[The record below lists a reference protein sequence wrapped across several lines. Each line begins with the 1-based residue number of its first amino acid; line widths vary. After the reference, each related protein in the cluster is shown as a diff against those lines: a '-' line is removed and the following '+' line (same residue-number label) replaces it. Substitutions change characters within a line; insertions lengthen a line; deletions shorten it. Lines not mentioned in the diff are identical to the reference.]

1 MLDGV
6 NFFGPYKAL
15 DSIGRVAGLN
25 ISCLESSGVPHDVH
39 LMSRPNPKE
48 EIDYGTIDENLIKSL
63 KYNINIFHFNAR
75 RVPQYFSRIN
85 KNLLKDFHNI
95 GFWVHEMQ
103 TIPEAWAQQLEY
115 FDEIWTPSSIS
126 QNSVAYLSN
135 IPVLKFPHPVKS
147 NAITERIQNISN
159 GHDYNGFNFLTVF
172 DVYSDAERKNPLFAI
187 RAFLNAHA
195 NNHKVKFI
203 IKVRNLSLDE
213 LLKNKLKN
221 IAEKNS
227 NIVVIDGYISD
238 EDLNNL
244 YGEADAYVSLHRAE
258 GFGLTI
264 SDAMSRGIP
273 VITTGY
279 SGNLDFCNSCE
290 TRLVSYSLRDVG
302 QSRPRY
308 LREDVWAEPDLQDA
322 SAAFSELVSDHVKWI
337 NKANKAR
344 DRLSQEFSIQ
354 HVGRLMKERIDLIN
368 RNFNFTDDMNG
379 REIDVEFGI
388 SESYGF

>member
-1 MLDGV
+1 MFDGV
-6 NFFGPYKAL
+6 NFFGPYQAL

-25 ISCLESSGVPHDVH
+25 ISCLESSGIPHDVH
-39 LMSRPNPKE
+39 LMARPNPKE

-63 KYNINIFHFNAR
+63 RYNVNIFHFNAR

-85 KNLLKDFHNI
+85 KNSFKDFYNI

-103 TIPEAWAQQLEY
+103 AIPEAWAQQLEY
-115 FDEIWTPSSIS
+115 FDEIWTPSSIC

-135 IPVLKFPHPVKS
+135 IPVLKFPYPVKS
-147 NAITERIQNISN
+147 NTITDRIQKISQ
-159 GHDYNGFNFLTVF
+159 GHNCNGFNFLTIF

-187 RAFLNAHA
+187 RAFLNAHE

-203 IKVRNLSLDE
+203 IKIRNLSLDE

-221 IAEKNS
+221 ITEKNS

-238 EDLNNL
+238 AELNNL
-244 YGEADAYVSLHRAE
+244 YGETDVYVSLHRAE

-279 SGNLDFCNSCE
+279 SGNLDFCNSGE

-302 QSRPRY
+302 HSRPRY
-308 LREDVWAEPDLQDA
+308 RREDVWAEPDLQDA
-322 SAAFSELVSDHVKWI
+322 SAAFSELVCDHVKWI
-337 NKANKAR
+337 NKAKKAR
-344 DRLSQEFSIQ
+344 DRLSQEFSISY
-354 HVGRLMKERIDLIN
+354 VGRLMKKRIDLIN
-368 RNFNFTDDMNG
+368 RNFIFDDDMSG
-379 REIDVEFGI
+379 REIDVEFGA